1 METCLKIG
9 DEVLLQTGIEV
20 MTVSHCGSVE
30 TCLLVLLE
38 IRFKS
43 KISKI
48 AYGW

>member
-9 DEVLLQTGIEV
+9 DGVLLQTCIEIT
-20 MTVSHCGSVE
+20 TVSHCGSVE
-30 TCLLVLLE
+30 TCSLMLLE

-48 AYGW
+48 AGGL